1 MTWAILCVEFGV
13 ALTAG
18 TVVMIVIMAG
28 ERMRGE
34 AEKKAL
40 TLLRPWLSPEQAQ
53 QYDSQNH
60 FEVIGSDTG
69 TRYRIRYGFMMNIDQ
84 LDSAGN
90 NVCEWCF
97 LPVGNLASGDCML
110 AQKIALETF
119 EIKALAIA
127 NRTSRQRPGDEP
139 LSWRKW
145 ISQIAGPAIAYCL
158 IAAIVLVVMITGT
171 HSLIPASSLM
181 IAIPMFPA

>member
-119 EIKALAIA
+119 EIKALADDMDQA
-127 NRTSRQRPGDEP
+127 HRTQAWLAVSDDAAAQVTGEYFFHLRRRAPNPQAGDTG
-139 LSWRKW
+139 L
-145 ISQIAGPAIAYCL
+145 QDQL
-158 IAAIVLVVMITGT
+158 IAACARISSVCW
-171 HSLIPASSLM
+171 PA
-181 IAIPMFPA
+181 